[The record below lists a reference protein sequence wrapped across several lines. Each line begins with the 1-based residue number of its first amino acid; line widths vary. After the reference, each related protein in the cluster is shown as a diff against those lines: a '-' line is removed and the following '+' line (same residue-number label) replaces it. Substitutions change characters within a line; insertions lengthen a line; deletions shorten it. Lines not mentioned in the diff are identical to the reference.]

1 MVFACVICVCCVY
14 IDSVITLSCVCVVCF
29 CGIYVGYIFC
39 SVCVAY
45 MGYILCINSVSAIHT
60 WCL

>member
-1 MVFACVICVCCVY
+1 MCCVY
-14 IDSVITLSCVCVVCF
+14 IESVITLSCVCVVCF
-29 CGIYVGYIFC
+29 CGIYMGYIFC

-45 MGYILCINSVSAIHT
+45 IGYILCINGVSAIYT